1 MSGSSLDIVRS
12 RRPASQHHRRLLPS
26 PYTSRRILTA
36 SMSSYAD
43 ATKHWLPSDQP
54 KPDPAFLDGLQPAN
68 LRKTAPT
75 IDHHDS
81 LAQPTPPLTPPGEL
95 SADAQKGAADGPPA
109 VRQRKTTSSRDHNNK
124 GDKRVP
130 GEGFAQSIKG
140 QVSERR
146 HVIEDLDQR
155 IAQPCASPPSPRV
168 PSPHPRPLTLD

>member
-1 MSGSSLDIVRS
+1 
-12 RRPASQHHRRLLPS
+12 
-26 PYTSRRILTA
+26 
-36 SMSSYAD
+36 MSSYAD